1 MSFYGSHLKR
11 LAEEVVDRIET
22 LERERVELES
32 INSELEDRLKKI
44 LLNERIETLE
54 DQFMFKAFA
63 EYRKNYTAWEFEE
76 LMKNGKELLK
86 RQEELMGILKN
97 GTDR

>member
-22 LERERVELES
+22 LERERAELES
-32 INSELEDRLKKI
+32 INSELEDRLEKI

-54 DQFMFKAFA
+54 DEFMFRAFA

-76 LMKNGKELLK
+76 LMKNGKDFLKDNGELI
-86 RQEELMGILKN
+86 EILKN
-97 GTDR
+97 GTGR